1 LNIKEIY
8 EDGISKFKLQDF
20 AGAENLF
27 KKGLEIAIANNNTQW
42 LLKIYAELGKCNYFQ
57 SKLDDALKNY
67 DLSLELAEKLDN
79 IEYRIKNMYNKALIF
94 QKKSDYVKTIQLLKD
109 ALKLAQEFE
118 DYEKYNTIK
127 TTFDDIVLKYS
138 KILYDS
144 EIMGND
150 AIAKG
155 DYEKAIINFEK
166 GIQAARKVKEYEA
179 LHRMLIRMSD
189 IYLKKLNRKKIALQ
203 YLEEDL
209 QLQKEQ
215 FNDPESISKTEII
228 IAQLKIE
235 FKESEDAIKYLEDV
249 IKLYKELGDSRGQ
262 LLAYNLFATAYFTLK
277 NYNLALKYLNF
288 AESLIPYVEDHVIKL
303 QTFLLRGQVL
313 IEIGDFE
320 KASKNFNDALLI
332 SDEIMNLSLLGNVY
346 QNIGK
351 LYRLWKKFNLAHE
364 YYSKSIEIF
373 EKEKDEFNKVISYLG
388 DALTYESEE
397 DFYNAIKN
405 FEKCIKF
412 GEKINDLELLSNV
425 YKELAKIYESK
436 KDYKNATLILEKL
449 AAVQN
454 ELGFFD
460 FAEKVYQK
468 IDLLQKKI

>member
-1 LNIKEIY
+1 MNIKEIY

>member
-1 LNIKEIY
+1 MNIKEIY

-303 QTFLLRGQVL
+303 QTFLLR
-313 IEIGDFE
+313 
-320 KASKNFNDALLI
+320 
-332 SDEIMNLSLLGNVY
+332 
-346 QNIGK
+346 
-351 LYRLWKKFNLAHE
+351 
-364 YYSKSIEIF
+364 
-373 EKEKDEFNKVISYLG
+373 
-388 DALTYESEE
+388 
-397 DFYNAIKN
+397 
-405 FEKCIKF
+405 
-412 GEKINDLELLSNV
+412 
-425 YKELAKIYESK
+425 
-436 KDYKNATLILEKL
+436 
-449 AAVQN
+449 
-454 ELGFFD
+454 
-460 FAEKVYQK
+460 
-468 IDLLQKKI
+468 

>member
-8 EDGISKFKLQDF
+8 EDGISKFKSQDF

-27 KKGLEIAIANNNTQW
+27 KKGLEIAIANNDIQW

-189 IYLKKLNRKKIALQ
+189 IYLKKLNKKKIALQ

-425 YKELAKIYESK
+425 YKELAKIYESQ

>member
-1 LNIKEIY
+1 MNIKEIY

-189 IYLKKLNRKKIALQ
+189 IYLKKLNKKKIALQ

-425 YKELAKIYESK
+425 YKELAKIYESQ